1 MASRK
6 ADAVRSIALIGPNGA
21 GKTTLFEALLF
32 AAGAVERQG
41 VVGQSSSVGD
51 ASPEARAAGQSVELN
66 IASFDFMDDR
76 YALIDCPGSVEFRS
90 EMDHALPAVDL
101 ALVVIDAD
109 PGKALLAQPWLKTV
123 ERLGIPH
130 AIFVNRIDQAR
141 ASASDLLAALQP
153 VSGNPVVARQIPIW
167 KDEHVTGFI
176 DLALE
181 RAFIYRPGTASEQ
194 VAIPAELEA
203 EEKDARFHMLEQMSD
218 YDDALMELLLSDETP
233 DRDTVFADLIAETR
247 AGQIT
252 PVFFGAALQGNGVRR
267 LLKALRHDTPDP
279 VQAAERLGANGLCAY
294 VLKASHAGQAGKMAY
309 ARVFGGALNDGAE
322 LVLPNGHA
330 GRVGGLFAVMG
341 QANRKVAKAEAGDV
355 VALGKLEEAHAGDL
369 LAVGKPTAARVAPE
383 ARYPVYQIAIATK
396 DRKDDVRLSGS
407 LAKLLEEDTGLG
419 LIHDPEAHEMRLTGQ
434 GEAHLRIAL
443 DRLKRR
449 YGVEVVTAPPGT
461 PYRETIRKAVTQ
473 RGRHKKQTGG
483 HGQFGDVVLEVR
495 PLERGEGFRFE
506 EKITGGVVPRQWF
519 SAVEQ
524 GVRDAMEKGPLGFPV
539 VDVAVTLVDGSYHAV
554 DSSEMAFRTAARIG
568 MSEALAQAGPILL
581 EPIEKLTIYAPN
593 TATSKITSTISNKRG
608 QILGFDGRAEWPG
621 WDRIEVY
628 MPHPERQ
635 DFIIDLR
642 SMTQGLGSFEAQFDH
657 MVELTGRKAEEV
669 SQKARAGGGGEARA

>member
-6 ADAVRSIALIGPNGA
+6 VAAVRSIALIGPNGA
-21 GKTTLFEALLF
+21 GKTTLFEALLY
-32 AAGAVERQG
+32 AAGAVDRQA
-41 VVGQSSSVGD
+41 VVGQPGSVGD

-66 IASFDFMDDR
+66 IASFDFMEDR

-101 ALVVIDAD
+101 ALVVIDSD

-153 VSGNPVVARQIPIW
+153 VSATPVVARQIPIW

-194 VAIPAELEA
+194 VDIPAELQA

-233 DRDTVFADLIAETR
+233 DRDTVFADLIAETQ

-267 LLKALRHDTPDP
+267 LLKALRHDTPGP
-279 VQAAERLGANGLCAY
+279 EQAAERLGAPGNSAY
-294 VLKASHAGQAGKMAY
+294 VIKASHAGQAGKMTY
-309 ARVFGGALNDGAE
+309 ARVFGGPLNDGAE
-322 LVLPNGHA
+322 LVLPNGHP
-330 GRVGGLFAVMG
+330 GRVSGLFAVQG
-341 QANRKVAKAEAGDV
+341 QTTRKIAKAEAGDI

-369 LAVGKPTAARVAPE
+369 LAVGKPAAARVAPE
-383 ARYPVYQIAIATK
+383 PRYPVYQIAIATK

-419 LIHDPEAHEMRLTGQ
+419 LVHDAEAHEMRLTGQ

-443 DRLKRR
+443 DRLRRR

-483 HGQFGDVVLEVR
+483 HGQFGDVVLEIR
-495 PLERGEGFRFE
+495 PLARGEGFQFQ

-519 SAVEQ
+519 GAVEQ

-554 DSSEMAFRTAARIG
+554 DSSEMAFRTAGRIG
-568 MSEALAQAGPILL
+568 MSEGLALAQPILL

-593 TATSKITSTISNKRG
+593 TATSRITSTISNKRG
-608 QILGFDGRAEWPG
+608 QILGFDGREEWPG

-669 SQKARAGGGGEARA
+669 SQKARGGGEARA